1 MEELN
6 LRINDEYQCY
16 TYNELSNKI
25 IDEDDFVSFFSSCY
39 EDNKN
44 FGLLSEYLDK
54 YYNYLCD
61 LIDVSDHFVFE
72 TIMED
77 KKIFR
82 NNLSYEMY
90 YKKIFSEKG
99 YVPMEFELFDISD
112 DKSKKILKENIKFN
126 VGDYERET
134 WIVPIKKK
142 YIINEEYLKGYG
154 VIKFVRNMKQIAE
167 LCQQDGYLYDNRPK
181 EEIERHKEKYR
192 KMKL

>member
-25 IDEDDFVSFFSSCY
+25 LDEDDFVSFFSACY
-39 EDNKN
+39 NDNKN
-44 FGLLSEYLDK
+44 FELLAEYLEK

-61 LIDVSDHFVFE
+61 LIDISDHFAFE
-72 TIMED
+72 TVMED
-77 KKIFR
+77 RRIFR
-82 NNLSYEMY
+82 NNLSYKMY
-90 YKKIFSEKG
+90 YSKIG
-99 YVPMEFELFDISD
+99 YIPMEFELFDISD
-112 DKSKKILKENIKFN
+112 DESKKILKENIKFN

-142 YIINEEYLKGYG
+142 FIINEEYLKGYG
-154 VIKFVRNMKQIAE
+154 VIKFVKNMKQIAE

-192 KMKL
+192 KMEQ